1 MGGRDGCL
9 YCLSSLSAGTCDWW
23 LDNIGNDFHHWFSFV
38 TSPCPR
44 PSCCPLLCWLGCRRH
59 WHCPLELRIRLP
71 FVGKICI
78 CRKFSASAGHQF
90 YPAGHH
96 VLYIA
101 TFLRFRIAGVRVLQ
115 CTLTPCSGKF
125 GQAFKSF
132 K

>member
-44 PSCCPLLCWLGCRRH
+44 PSCCPLLCWLGFRRH
-59 WHCPLELRIRLP
+59 WHCPLQLKIRLP
-71 FVGKICI
+71 FIGKICI

-101 TFLRFRIAGVRVLQ
+101 TFHVSPLQ
-115 CTLTPCSGKF
+115 NRRCPSAAVHSDAVF
-125 GQAFKSF
+125 GEIRSSF
-132 K
+132 